1 MIMIELSDDAEK
13 PKEKRRYAMQAIL
26 SINRTIEELIS
37 SIEASSTIAHT
48 RLDNFVQAYTTE
60 FPLEPLLEDRGRA
73 DALTW
78 ALMDG
83 PLVLYAIGMN
93 GSAIIELHG
102 ILERFV
108 LRETVNHL
116 ADPSKRSPTYRVLK
130 RRTLS
135 DLASMLCDLEVFDR
149 EDVKFAEKLNALRN
163 GLAHKNPEVISKL
176 LFSGKEISFLDIDSA
191 IGKFDCVP
199 LIVGTIRLL
208 VRMSKTSNVVNQ

>member
-1 MIMIELSDDAEK
+1 
-13 PKEKRRYAMQAIL
+13 L

-37 SIEASSTIAHT
+37 SIEASLPIAHT
-48 RLDNFVQAYTTE
+48 RLDKFTEAYSKE
-60 FPLEPLLEDRGRA
+60 FPLETLLEDRGRA
-73 DALTW
+73 DALAW

-83 PLVLYAIGMN
+83 PLALYAIGMN

-116 ADPSKRSPTYRVLK
+116 ADPSKRSLIYRVLE

-135 DLASMLCDLEVFDR
+135 DLASMLCDLGVFYK
-149 EDVKFAEKLNALRN
+149 EDVRFAEKLNALRN
-163 GLAHKNPEVISKL
+163 GLAHKNPKVISKL

-191 IGKFDCVP
+191 ISKFDCVP

-208 VRMSKTSNVVNQ
+208 VRMSKTSDVVN